1 MSDHAMTK
9 EELVTELQNLRNEHD
24 ALITLY
30 EKGLAGGILAE
41 EMLNDFIEKNPLS
54 IQIVNKDGFTM
65 KVNPAH
71 TLLFGAFPPSGFSI
85 FADLQSKY
93 QGIEPLLLLA
103 KSGNVVHLPD
113 LYYNAHDVCA
123 EFPDLPRWIRA
134 VIVPLTDKDGHADRF
149 VFMHENI
156 TDRRLTEM
164 LLVQTRKN
172 YETFFN
178 SIDDFIFV
186 LDLNGNI
193 IHTNNTVIERLGYT
207 EEELSGKSVL
217 LLHPPER
224 RDEAGRIIDEILNGI
239 GTFCPV
245 PLLTKTGLQI
255 PVETKATHGF
265 WDGNAVIFGVTKDIS
280 KIKLSEEKFSK
291 LFYINPSACGLSDL
305 ENHTYI
311 EVNEAFNTL
320 LGFEKN
326 EVIGKTALELGIISA
341 EEANEIVNNSRK
353 NGIVTNVKADLKAKN
368 GEIKHVLLTAENIDV
383 QDKKYRF
390 TVVHDL
396 TERLRAEESFQNSEA
411 KYRNLIQHSSDP
423 IFSFNPDETYKFVN
437 DAFSRV
443 FGLAPE
449 ELMGK
454 SPHDIFPYDEAEKR
468 LTTVRQVLQ
477 TGQKGEIEVSVT
489 LQSGEVRIFLTMLD
503 PVKND
508 QGQVLFVTCISKDI
522 TERKLA
528 EEAVKESK
536 LSLDDAQEI
545 AKMGSWEFDILKNK
559 LVWST
564 NMYRIFGYEPFAIEP
579 TYELFINQVH
589 PDDLGIIGDS
599 YEYVENTKKTISQ
612 ELRFVM
618 PDGSIKWI
626 LNKLVPNFKENGLVK
641 LKGVSTDITDRKR
654 TEMELFKAKEK
665 AEESDR
671 LKSAF
676 LANMSH
682 EIRTPMNGI
691 LGFAGLL
698 KESNLTG
705 KEQEAYIRIIE
716 KSGARMLNIIN
727 DIVDIS
733 KIESG
738 LMELYIRES
747 DISEQLE
754 YIYTFFKPEV
764 EGKGLLFSY
773 KNSLPE
779 KENFIK
785 TDREKIY
792 AILTNL
798 VKNAIKYT
806 NIGYIEFGCE
816 RKGKFIEFFVK
827 DTGIGIAKDRQ
838 EAIFERFIQADISD
852 KPAYDGAGLGL
863 SISKAYVAMLG
874 GKIWLESQEGAG
886 SIFSFTIPYNT
897 EPEETNV
904 METFASGI
912 DLTGYVNE
920 LKILIVEDDETSEL
934 FLLTAVK
941 KYCKEFL
948 VARTGVESVEVCHN
962 NPDIDLVLMD
972 IRMQEMN
979 GYEATRQI
987 RKFNKDII
995 IIAQTAYGLSGDR
1008 EKAIQAGC
1016 NDYISKPIDSTL
1028 LLELIQK
1035 HFNRS
1040 GINTH

>member
-1 MSDHAMTK
+1 M
-9 EELVTELQNLRNEHD
+9 
-24 ALITLY
+24 
-30 EKGLAGGILAE
+30 
-41 EMLNDFIEKNPLS
+41 
-54 IQIVNKDGFTM
+54 
-65 KVNPAH
+65 
-71 TLLFGAFPPSGFSI
+71 
-85 FADLQSKY
+85 
-93 QGIEPLLLLA
+93 
-103 KSGNVVHLPD
+103 
-113 LYYNAHDVCA
+113 
-123 EFPDLPRWIRA
+123 
-134 VIVPLTDKDGHADRF
+134 
-149 VFMHENI
+149 
-156 TDRRLTEM
+156 
-164 LLVQTRKN
+164 
-172 YETFFN
+172 
-178 SIDDFIFV
+178 
-186 LDLNGNI
+186 
-193 IHTNNTVIERLGYT
+193 
-207 EEELSGKSVL
+207 
-217 LLHPPER
+217 
-224 RDEAGRIIDEILNGI
+224 
-239 GTFCPV
+239 
-245 PLLTKTGLQI
+245 QI

-326 EVIGKTALELGIISA
+326 EVIGKTAIELDIITP
-341 EEANEIVNNSRK
+341 ETTNEIVK
-353 NGIVTNVKADLKAKN
+353 NARTNGAVTNVKADLKAKN
-368 GEIKHVLLTAENIDV
+368 GEIKHVLLSAENIYI

-390 TVVHDL
+390 TVVHDI
-396 TERLRAEESFQNSEA
+396 TERLQAEESLQNSEA

-423 IFSFNPDETYKFVN
+423 IFSFNPDVTYKFAN
-437 DAFSRV
+437 ESFSRV
-443 FGLAPE
+443 FGMVPE
-449 ELMGK
+449 DLIGK
-454 SPHDIFPYDEAEKR
+454 TPHDIFPYDEAEKR
-468 LTTVRQVLQ
+468 ITTVRQVLQ
-477 TGQKGEIEVSVT
+477 TGQKGEIEVGVP
-489 LQSGEVRIFLTMLD
+489 LQSGEVRFYLTMLD

-528 EEAVKESK
+528 EEVVKESK
-536 LSLDDAQEI
+536 LSLDNAQEI
-545 AKMGSWEFDILKNK
+545 AKMGSWEFDILINK

-564 NMYRIFGYEPFAIEP
+564 NMYRIFGYEPFEIEP
-579 TYELFINQVH
+579 TYELFINHVH
-589 PDDLGIIGDS
+589 PDDLCIIRASD
-599 YEYVENTKKTISQ
+599 EYMKNSKETFSQ

-626 LNKLVPNFKENGLVK
+626 LNKLVPIFKENVLVK
-641 LKGVSTDITDRKR
+641 LKGVSTDITDHKH

-705 KEQEAYIRIIE
+705 WEQQAYIKIIE

-738 LMELYIRES
+738 MMELDIRES

-779 KENFIK
+779 KENIIK
-785 TDREKIY
+785 SDREKIY

-806 NIGYIEFGCE
+806 NKGSIEFGCE
-816 RKGKFIEFFVK
+816 KKGKTLEFFVK

-863 SISKAYVAMLG
+863 SISKAYVEMLG
-874 GKIWLESQEGAG
+874 GKIWLESQKGAG
-886 SIFSFTIPYNT
+886 SIFSFTLPYNI
-897 EPEETNV
+897 EKEETNV
-904 METFASGI
+904 METTASGI
-912 DLTGYVNE
+912 DLAGHVNE

-941 KYCKEFL
+941 KYCKEFFI
-948 VARTGVESVEVCHN
+948 ARTGVESVVICHE

-987 RKFNKDII
+987 RKFNKDVI

-1008 EKAIQAGC
+1008 EKSIQAGC
-1016 NDYISKPIDSTL
+1016 NDYISKPIDSVIL
-1028 LLELIQK
+1028 MELIQK
-1035 HFNRS
+1035 HFNR
-1040 GINTH
+1040 